1 MIADGSERAP
11 TWCSSSTR
19 LLVFVDD
26 VPGISQQSLSE
37 ALGIDRNN
45 VSLIADKL
53 EARGL
58 LKRAVNGADRRARE
72 LYHNAR
78 GQEAVAAV
86 ISVKVRQA
94 NDRILTS
101 LTADEKELFLD
112 MLVRVVEGN
121 RIHARPG
128 GGRRKRGSVKSSRNA
143 SEARS
148 CDVER
153 AFILAALLVA
163 AVMRFAAGSTRK
175 RGRNARSESLRR
187 FRPAAPPIWPRACSP
202 RDFPGAGDNR

>member
-1 MIADGSERAP
+1 MITTALKEADLVQLEYA
-11 TWCSSSTR
+11 

-72 LYHNAR
+72 LYITPEGRKLYRDHR
-78 GQEAVAAV
+78 
-86 ISVKVRQA
+86 VKVRQA
-94 NDRILTS
+94 NDRILSS
-101 LTADEKELFLD
+101 LTAEEKELFLD

-128 GGRRKRGSVKSSRNA
+128 GGRRKRGSVKSSVTR
-143 SEARS
+143 SEAWS
-148 CDVER
+148 CHVER
-153 AFILAALLVA
+153 VSYLHPCLPWPSALRS
-163 AVMRFAAGSTRK
+163 RFSPK

-187 FRPAAPPIWPRACSP
+187 FRPAVPPTWPRACL
-202 RDFPGAGDNR
+202 RRGFPGGGDNP